1 MPADSLHHDRAV
13 RVDAAERP
21 AGSHCQF
28 NDAFAGPT
36 GATREGRVTTAMT
49 LLLVNIGRLA
59 SGRLDAPTIDGD
71 AIVVR
76 DGRISAIGHTSHVDT
91 AGADV
96 IVDCRGTTVMPGLID
111 SHCHVVL
118 GDYTPRQKT
127 VDFLDS
133 YVHGGITSVV
143 SAGEGV
149 HAPGRPHDPVAS
161 KALAIAAAKCFA
173 GFRPNGMKIN
183 AGSVVLEPGLT
194 DDDFAEMARHGVRH
208 AKYGFGGYAHPR
220 DGEPEIRGAQKH
232 GLTVMSHSGGNSIPG
247 SSPITHD
254 ILLRLRPDVCGHVN
268 GGTTSLDEAGLARII
283 RETDMG
289 LQIVQA
295 GNLRSALYIVGLARE
310 AGALHRVCLA
320 SDTPTGTGVM
330 PMGVLKT
337 VCEISSLGDLAPE
350 VVIAL
355 ATGNNARAFRLDT
368 GTIAV
373 GQPADLVVCD
383 APAASAAADALTAIA
398 RGDIPGI
405 SCVIIDGEVRVGR
418 SRNTPLAQRLASMT
432 GVGLSSTGH

>member
-1 MPADSLHHDRAV
+1 MTTLAV
-13 RVDAAERP
+13 
-21 AGSHCQF
+21 
-28 NDAFAGPT
+28 
-36 GATREGRVTTAMT
+36 
-49 LLLVNIGRLA
+49 VNIGRLA
-59 SGRLDAPTIDGD
+59 SGRLGAPSIDAD

-76 DGRISAIGHTSHVDT
+76 EGRIAAIGRAGQVDIS
-91 AGADV
+91 GAEV
-96 IVDCRGTTVMPGLID
+96 TVDCRGTTVMPGLVD

-149 HAPGRPHDPVAS
+149 HAPGRPHDPAAS

-173 GFRPNGMKIN
+173 NFHPNGMKVN

-194 DDDFAEMARHGVRH
+194 EDDFAEMARHGVRH
-208 AKYGFGGYAHPR
+208 AKYGFGGYAHPL
-220 DGEPEIRGAQKH
+220 DGEPEIRNAQKH

-254 ILLRLRPDVCGHVN
+254 TLLRLRPDVCGHVN
-268 GGTTSLDEAGLARII
+268 GGTTSLDDAGLARII
-283 RETDMG
+283 RETDMA

-295 GNLRSALYIVGLARE
+295 GNLRSALYIVRLARE
-310 AGALHRVCLA
+310 AGVLHRVCLA

-337 VCEISSLGDLAPE
+337 VCEVSSLGDLAPE
-350 VVIAL
+350 VTIAL
-355 ATGNNARAFRLDT
+355 ATGNNARAFRLDA

-383 APAASAAADALTAIA
+383 APAASAADDAFSAIG

-418 SRNTPLAQRLASMT
+418 SRNTPLAKRLAAIT
-432 GVGLSSTGH
+432 GGAVASAGH

>member
-1 MPADSLHHDRAV
+1 MP
-13 RVDAAERP
+13 
-21 AGSHCQF
+21 
-28 NDAFAGPT
+28 
-36 GATREGRVTTAMT
+36 T
-49 LLLVNIGRLA
+49 LGLVNIGALATGVLA
-59 SGRLDAPTIDGD
+59 SPRGD
-71 AIVVR
+71 AESLLAE
-76 DGRISAIGHTSHVDT
+76 DGRITALGAASKTSASR
-91 AGADV
+91 ADV
-96 IVDCRGTTVMPGLID
+96 VVDCRGTTVIPGLID

-149 HAPGRPHDPVAS
+149 HAPGRPHDPAAS
-161 KALAIAAAKCFA
+161 KALAIAAAKCFEH
-173 GFRPNGMKIN
+173 FRPNGMKVN

-220 DGEPEIRGAQKH
+220 DGEPEVRRAQKH
-232 GLTVMSHSGGNSIPG
+232 GLCVMSHSGGNSIPG

-254 ILLRLRPDVCGHVN
+254 VLLHLRPDVCGHVN
-268 GGTTSLDEAGLARII
+268 GGTTSLDEDGLRAIVGQ
-283 RETDMG
+283 TDMA

-295 GNLRSALYIVGLARE
+295 GNLRSALFIVKIARE
-310 AGALHRVCLA
+310 AGALARVCVA

-330 PMGVLKT
+330 PMGVLKS
-337 VCEISSLGDLAPE
+337 VCELSSLGELAPE
-350 VVIAL
+350 IVIAL
-355 ATGNNARAFRLDT
+355 ATGNNARAFRLAT
-368 GTIAV
+368 SGTLVV

-383 APAASAAADALTAIA
+383 APAASLAADAFSAIA

-405 SCVIIDGEVRVGR
+405 SAVVIDGRVQVGR
-418 SRNTPLAQRLASMT
+418 SRNTPLAKRLTDIKGAAVAA
-432 GVGLSSTGH
+432 GAH

>member
-1 MPADSLHHDRAV
+1 M
-13 RVDAAERP
+13 
-21 AGSHCQF
+21 
-28 NDAFAGPT
+28 
-36 GATREGRVTTAMT
+36 TT
-49 LLLVNIGRLA
+49 LGLINIGALA
-59 SGRLDAPTIDGD
+59 TGILAAPRLDAE
-71 AIVVR
+71 AILVE
-76 DGRISAIGHTSHVDT
+76 DGRIAAVGAASRVAAG
-91 AGADV
+91 GADIV
-96 IVDCRGTTVMPGLID
+96 VDCRGTTVMPGLID

-149 HAPGRPHDPVAS
+149 HAPGRPHDPAAS

-173 GFRPNGMKIN
+173 GFHPNGMKVN

-208 AKYGFGGYAHPR
+208 AKYGFGGYAQPR
-220 DGEPEIRGAQKH
+220 DGEPEIRRAQKH
-232 GLTVMSHSGGNSIPG
+232 GLCVMSHSGGNSIPG

-254 ILLRLRPDVCGHVN
+254 VLLHLRPDVCGHVN
-268 GGTTSLDEAGLARII
+268 GGTTSLDEAGLAEIVTT
-283 RETDMG
+283 TDMS

-295 GNLRSALYIVGLARE
+295 GNLRSALHILDLARTH
-310 AGALHRVCLA
+310 GALGRVCLA

-330 PMGVLKT
+330 PLGVLKT
-337 VCEISSLGDLAPE
+337 VCEVASLGGLAAAE
-350 VVIAL
+350 TIAL
-355 ATGNNARAFRLDT
+355 ATGNNARAFRLTT
-368 GTIAV
+368 GTIGV

-383 APAASAAADALTAIA
+383 APAASLARDGFEAIA

-405 SCVIIDGEVRVGR
+405 SCVIIDGHVHVAK
-418 SRNTPLAQRLASMT
+418 SRNTALAKRLATFT
-432 GVGLSSTGH
+432 GLTIAAAGH

>member
-1 MPADSLHHDRAV
+1 MP
-13 RVDAAERP
+13 
-21 AGSHCQF
+21 
-28 NDAFAGPT
+28 
-36 GATREGRVTTAMT
+36 T
-49 LLLVNIGRLA
+49 LALVNIGALA
-59 SGRLDAPTIDGD
+59 TGILAAPRLDAE
-71 AIVVR
+71 AILVEE
-76 DGRISAIGHTSHVDT
+76 GRITAIGAASG
-91 AGADV
+91 ARGADV
-96 IVDCRGTTVMPGLID
+96 VVDCQGTTVLPGLID

-173 GFRPNGMKIN
+173 AFHPNGMKVN

-194 DDDFAEMARHGVRH
+194 DEDFAEMARHGVRH
-208 AKYGFGGYAHPR
+208 AKYGFGGYAQPR
-220 DGEPEIRGAQKH
+220 DGEPEVRRAQKH
-232 GLTVMSHSGGNSIPG
+232 GLCVMSHSGGNSIPG

-254 ILLRLRPDVCGHVN
+254 VLLYLKPDVCGHVN
-268 GGTTSLDEAGLARII
+268 GGTTSLDEAGLEEIVA
-283 RETDMG
+283 TTGMA

-295 GNLRSALYIVGLARE
+295 GNLRSALHILDLARKH
-310 AGALHRVCLA
+310 GAMARVCLA

-330 PMGVLKT
+330 PLGVLKT
-337 VCEISSLGDLAPE
+337 VCEVASLGGVAPAE
-350 VVIAL
+350 AVAL
-355 ATGNNARAFRLDT
+355 ATGNNARAFRLTT
-368 GTIAV
+368 GTIAT

-383 APAASAAADALTAIA
+383 APAASLARDGFDALA

-405 SCVIIDGEVRVGR
+405 SCVIVDGQVRVGR
-418 SRNTPLAQRLASMT
+418 SRNTALAKRLATFT
-432 GVGLSSTGH
+432 GVDVVPGGH